1 MVPKLC
7 RNVGRMHQSVHRW
20 RTAVLFRRQ
29 TCPKADLWRL
39 PEAER
44 DPADSEARGQRVQRD
59 GDGDQGP
66 AEEGEKP
73 GGGDTPGGAVVWRR
87 TSTNLITSGSGGM

>member
-1 MVPKLC
+1 MPK
-7 RNVGRMHQSVHRW
+7 GGSGE
-20 RTAVLFRRQ
+20 TA
-29 TCPKADLWRL
+29 
-39 PEAER
+39 EAER
-44 DPADSEARGQRVQRD
+44 DPADSEARGQRGQRD

-66 AEEGEKP
+66 AGEGEKP